1 MMRKRRRGVARI
13 TYSAP
18 TRQKRAQQL
27 GVENHQ
33 IHNVLWRLSGERQ
46 LPTRPHFCW
55 ALRDVPN
62 PEILSFALHAGKN
75 DNEFRVGNIAQSP
88 AKMRAS
94 GQLSFPAEAP

>member
-62 PEILSFALHAGKN
+62 PKFIIVFARMECK
-75 DNEFRVGNIAQSP
+75 
-88 AKMRAS
+88 
-94 GQLSFPAEAP
+94 